1 MKISIDDLHELAK
14 RLMFEMN
21 EEEYETLQD
30 EFNIMIR
37 QMDLLGNI
45 ENIDNVEPMVFPF
58 DYQASIW
65 REDEIEPPLSVDE
78 VLKNAKETQSGM
90 IKVKKVVG

>member
-45 ENIDNVEPMVFPF
+45 ENIDNVEPMVFHL
-58 DYQASIW
+58 I
-65 REDEIEPPLSVDE
+65 
-78 VLKNAKETQSGM
+78 
-90 IKVKKVVG
+90 IKLQFGVKMKLNLL